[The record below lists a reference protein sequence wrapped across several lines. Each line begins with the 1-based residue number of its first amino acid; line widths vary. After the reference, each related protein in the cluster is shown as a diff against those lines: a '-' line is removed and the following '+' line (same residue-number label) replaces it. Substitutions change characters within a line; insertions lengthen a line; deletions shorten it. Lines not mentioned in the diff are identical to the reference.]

1 MDSKLTTSHSN
12 TIINYHLLQN
22 IQLIGQYELIFNFYS
37 KKCNLTNPL
46 NVKSNP
52 ALNHIIIKTDTF
64 ILLHVFKF
72 LFLIISSRKSVL
84 IFIVVESDI
93 IANFL

>member
-22 IQLIGQYELIFNFYS
+22 IQLIGQDELIFNFYS

-52 ALNHIIIKTDTF
+52 ALNHIKTNTF
-64 ILLHVFKF
+64 IFLHVFKF
-72 LFLIISSRKSVL
+72 LFLIFSSRKSVL

>member
-12 TIINYHLLQN
+12 TIINYHLFQN
-22 IQLIGQYELIFNFYS
+22 IQPIGQYELIFNFYS

-52 ALNHIIIKTDTF
+52 ALNHIKTNTF

-84 IFIVVESDI
+84 IVIMVEIDI
-93 IANFL
+93 MANFL

>member
-12 TIINYHLLQN
+12 TIINYHLFQN
-22 IQLIGQYELIFNFYS
+22 IQPIGQYELIFNFYS
-37 KKCNLTNPL
+37 KKCNLTKPL

-52 ALNHIIIKTDTF
+52 ALNHINTNTF

-84 IFIVVESDI
+84 IVIMVEIDI